1 MIFLEAKKQ
10 ILKDL
15 EGVPGL
21 DGKCLM
27 ANAQL
32 CGLIGG
38 NLTAGLAIHTSTGG
52 WGAHVWVIDPEG
64 QPRDALED
72 YWHSVKQNEAAA
84 FQVMGKGDAQV
95 GRYKFAAALACVED
109 VRRDGANLIRA
120 WRKVRKV

>member
-1 MIFLEAKKQ
+1 MVFEEAKKQ

-27 ANAQL
+27 ANSQL

-38 NLTAGLAIHTSTGG
+38 SLTAGLAIHTSTGG
-52 WGAHVWVIDPEG
+52 WGAHIWVIDSEG

-72 YWHSVKQNEAAA
+72 YWHSATQNKPEA
-84 FQVMGKGDAQV
+84 FYVMGQGDARI
-95 GRYKFAAALACVED
+95 GHYKFTAALACVED
-109 VRRDGANLIRA
+109 VRRDGINLIRA